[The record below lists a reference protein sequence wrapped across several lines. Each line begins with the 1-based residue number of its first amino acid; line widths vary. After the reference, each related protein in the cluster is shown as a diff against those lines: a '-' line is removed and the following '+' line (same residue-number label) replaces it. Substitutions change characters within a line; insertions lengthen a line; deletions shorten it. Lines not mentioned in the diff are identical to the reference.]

1 VVDRLGLALVLSWLG
16 LAAALVSDWRGRVVT
31 ERFFV
36 GVVLPF
42 VLGVELERFVL
53 GLAILQA
60 SAESG
65 GVGLGFGAVGG
76 RCPSSLAAGY
86 SLALTVVVAFGA
98 AALDRY
104 GLGAMLL
111 PSLVLGAPLLL
122 PLVLGALLLLSLVLG
137 ALLLLSLVSGAL
149 LLLSLLLLPVNLT
162 TVLICIKIA
171 VFVEAQAGHI

>member
-16 LAAALVSDWRGRVVT
+16 LAAALVSDWRGLVPVL
-31 ERFFV
+31 ERSCV
-36 GVVLPF
+36 GVVLPI
-42 VLGVELERFVL
+42 VLWGELERFVL

-122 PLVLGALLLLSLVLG
+122 PLVLGAPLLLPLVLG
-137 ALLLLSLVSGAL
+137 ALP
-149 LLLSLLLLPVNLT
+149 LLSLLLLPVNLT